1 MPMQAP
7 RLLIVDD
14 EVMQMTALCDTL
26 TPQGYETVGFT
37 SAKAAL
43 LALRE
48 QRYELLL
55 TDLTM
60 PEMDGIE
67 LLRAALD
74 IDPQMVG
81 VVMTGDGTISSA
93 IQAMKVG
100 AFDYILKPFRL
111 SAILPVI
118 ARALEV
124 HSLRQENAVLELQL
138 QEHMAALEA
147 RNKELASANS
157 ELEAFASSVSHDLR
171 APLRIISQF
180 AQILETD
187 FGSEMPAEAREMLG
201 RIGLGTQRMHQLV
214 ADLLRLSKLG
224 RQTLIKRRVDLDSL
238 VHALIDELR
247 PDYAR
252 DGIGIHVGPLN
263 HCTADP
269 ALLQQVMTNLLSNAF
284 KFTRGRDQARVE
296 IGRLPQQE
304 EAAYFVRDN
313 GVGFDM
319 AHAGKLFAPFQRL
332 HRAED
337 YEGTGVGL
345 SIAQRIVERHGGRIW
360 AEAEEGKG
368 ATFFFTL
375 SSEDDPMRT
384 KAAAAGES
392 GRVAD

>member
-1 MPMQAP
+1 MPMRAP

-14 EVMQMTALCDTL
+14 EVTQMTALCDTL

-48 QRYELLL
+48 QRFELLL

-67 LLRAALD
+67 LLRTALE

-81 VVMTGDGTISSA
+81 VVMTGDGTIASA
-93 IQAMKVG
+93 VQAMKVG

-118 ARALEV
+118 ARALDV
-124 HSLRQENAVLELQL
+124 HSLRQENTLLEMQL
-138 QEHMAALEA
+138 QEHMAELEA
-147 RNKELASANS
+147 RNKELASANN
-157 ELEAFASSVSHDLR
+157 ELEAFSASISEDLR
-171 APLRIISQF
+171 APLRIISEF
-180 AQILETD
+180 AQILEAD
-187 FGSEMPAEAREMLG
+187 FGAEMPQEAREMLA
-201 RIGLGTQRMHQLV
+201 RIHLGTQRMHQLV
-214 ADLLRLSKLG
+214 ADLLRLSRLG
-224 RQTLIKRRVDLDSL
+224 RQTMVKRRVDLDSL

-247 PDYAR
+247 PHHTR
-252 DGIGIHVGPLN
+252 DGMGIHVGPLN
-263 HCTADP
+263 PCTADP
-269 ALLQQVMTNLLSNAF
+269 ALLQQVMANLLSNAF
-284 KFTRGRDQARVE
+284 KFTRHRDQALVE
-296 IGRLPQQE
+296 VGCLPMKE

-319 AHAGKLFAPFQRL
+319 VHANKLFAPFQRL

-337 YEGTGVGL
+337 YEGTGIGL

-360 AEAEEGKG
+360 AEAEAGKG

-375 SSEDDPMRT
+375 AS
-384 KAAAAGES
+384 
-392 GRVAD
+392 

>member
-1 MPMQAP
+1 MSMRAP

-43 LALRE
+43 LALRD

-67 LLRAALD
+67 LLRAAME
-74 IDPQMVG
+74 IDPQLVG

-93 IQAMKVG
+93 VQAMQAG

-111 SAILPVI
+111 SAVLPVI

-124 HSLRQENAVLELQL
+124 HSLRQENALLEQQL
-138 QEHMAALEA
+138 QEHMAELEV

-157 ELEAFASSVSHDLR
+157 ELEAFSASISHDLR
-171 APLRIISQF
+171 APLRIISDF
-180 AQILETD
+180 AQILEAD
-187 FGSEMPAEAREMLG
+187 FGAEMPQEAREMLA
-201 RIGLGTQRMHQLV
+201 RIHLGTQRMHQLV

-224 RQTLIKRRVDLDSL
+224 RQTLVKRRVDLDSL
-238 VHALIDELR
+238 VHALIDELQ
-247 PDYAR
+247 PHHAR
-252 DGIGIHVGPLN
+252 DGMGIHVGPLN
-263 HCTADP
+263 PCTADP
-269 ALLQQVMTNLLSNAF
+269 ALLQQVMANLLSNAF
-284 KFTRGRDQARVE
+284 KFTRHRDQALVE
-296 IGRLPQQE
+296 VGCLPMKE

-319 AHAGKLFAPFQRL
+319 THANKLFAPFQRL
-332 HRAED
+332 HSAED
-337 YEGTGVGL
+337 YEGTGIGL

-360 AEAEEGKG
+360 AEAETGKG

-375 SSEDDPMRT
+375 ASDRLLEP
-384 KAAAAGES
+384 KAVGAAG
-392 GRVAD
+392 

>member
-1 MPMQAP
+1 MRAP

-14 EVMQMTALCDTL
+14 EVTQMTALCDTL

-48 QRYELLL
+48 QRFELLL

-67 LLRAALD
+67 LLRTALE

-81 VVMTGDGTISSA
+81 VVMTGDGTIASA
-93 IQAMKVG
+93 VQAMKVG

-118 ARALEV
+118 ARALDV
-124 HSLRQENAVLELQL
+124 HSLRQENTLLEMQL
-138 QEHMAALEA
+138 QEHMAELEA
-147 RNKELASANS
+147 RNKELASANN
-157 ELEAFASSVSHDLR
+157 ELEAFSASISEDLR
-171 APLRIISQF
+171 APLRIISEF
-180 AQILETD
+180 AQILEAD
-187 FGSEMPAEAREMLG
+187 FGAEMPQEAREMLA
-201 RIGLGTQRMHQLV
+201 RIHLGTQRMHLLV
-214 ADLLRLSKLG
+214 ADLLRLSRLG
-224 RQTLIKRRVDLDSL
+224 RQTMVKRRVDLDSL

-247 PDYAR
+247 PHHTR
-252 DGIGIHVGPLN
+252 DGMGIHVGPLN
-263 HCTADP
+263 PCTADP
-269 ALLQQVMTNLLSNAF
+269 ALLQQVMANLLSNAF
-284 KFTRGRDQARVE
+284 KFTRHRDQALVE
-296 IGRLPQQE
+296 VGCLPMKE

-319 AHAGKLFAPFQRL
+319 VHANKLFAPFQRL

-337 YEGTGVGL
+337 YEGTGIGL

-360 AEAEEGKG
+360 AEAEAGKG

-375 SSEDDPMRT
+375 AS
-384 KAAAAGES
+384 
-392 GRVAD
+392 